1 MSKAVVVI
9 EDDPDMQELI
19 RLALSPQPQ
28 LRLVGHAECAHE
40 GLALVE
46 REQPDLVILN
56 HYLEAG
62 TLGLELAPA
71 LKRAAPR
78 SKLVLFSSY
87 DLAIEAEQESAVD
100 VFVNKRRL
108 GSLLPTVSS
117 LLDLA
122 G

>member
-9 EDDPDMQELI
+9 EDDRDMQELI
-19 RLALSPQPQ
+19 RLALQPQPE
-28 LRLVGHAECAHE
+28 LRLVGQAETADV
-40 GLALVE
+40 GLALVA

-56 HYLEAG
+56 HFLEAG
-62 TLGLELAPA
+62 SLGLELAPR

-78 SKLVLFSSY
+78 TKLVLFSSY
-87 DLAIEAEQESAVD
+87 DLAIDAEREAAVD
-100 VFVNKRRL
+100 VYVNKRRL
-108 GSLLPTVSS
+108 GSLLPTVAT

>member
-9 EDDPDMQELI
+9 DDDADMQELI
-19 RLALSPQPQ
+19 RLALRPQPE
-28 LRLVGHAECAHE
+28 LRLVGQAERADE

-62 TLGLELAPA
+62 SLGLPLAPA
-71 LKRAAPR
+71 LKRAAPKA
-78 SKLVLFSSY
+78 KLVLFSSY
-87 DLAIEAEQESAVD
+87 DLAIEAEHESAVD

-108 GSLLPTVSS
+108 ATLLPTVSS

>member
-19 RLALSPQPQ
+19 RLALRPQPQ
-28 LRLVGHAECAHE
+28 LRLVGNAEGADE

-46 REQPDLVILN
+46 KEQPDLVILN

-62 TLGLELAPA
+62 TLGLDLAPA

-78 SKLVLFSSY
+78 AKLVLFSSY
-87 DLAIEAEQESAVD
+87 DLAIEAERESAVD
-100 VFVNKRRL
+100 VYVNKRRL
-108 GSLLPTVSS
+108 GALLPTVSS

>member
-9 EDDPDMQELI
+9 EDDLDMQELI
-19 RLALSPQPQ
+19 RLALRPQP
-28 LRLVGHAECAHE
+28 LLHLVGSAESADG

-46 REQPDLVILN
+46 RAQPDLVILN

-62 TLGLELAPA
+62 SLGLELAPA

-78 SKLVLFSSY
+78 AKLVLFSSY
-87 DLAIEAEQESAVD
+87 DLAIEAQHESAVD

-108 GSLLPTVSS
+108 RALLPTVSS

>member
-1 MSKAVVVI
+1 MVVI

-19 RLALSPQPQ
+19 RLALRPEPQ
-28 LRLVGHAECAHE
+28 LHLVGHAERADE

-62 TLGLELAPA
+62 SLGLELAPA

-78 SKLVLFSSY
+78 TKLVLFSSY
-87 DLAIEAEQESAVD
+87 DLAIEAQHESAVD
-100 VFVNKRRL
+100 VYVNKRRL
-108 GSLLPTVSS
+108 ASLLPTVSS

>member
-19 RLALSPQPQ
+19 RLALRPQPQ
-28 LRLVGHAECAHE
+28 LHLVGHAECAEE

-62 TLGLELAPA
+62 SLGLPLAPA
-71 LKRAAPR
+71 LKRVAPR
-78 SKLVLFSSY
+78 AKLVLFSSY
-87 DLAIEAEQESAVD
+87 DLAIEADHESAVD
-100 VFVNKRRL
+100 VFVSKRRL
-108 GSLLPTVSS
+108 GALLPTVSS

>member
-1 MSKAVVVI
+1 VTKAVVVI

-19 RLALSPQPQ
+19 RLALRPQPE
-28 LRLVGHAECAHE
+28 LRLVGHAECADE

-62 TLGLELAPA
+62 TLGLQLAPA
-71 LKRAAPR
+71 LKRAAPQ

-87 DLAIEAEQESAVD
+87 DLAIEAEHESAVD

-108 GSLLPTVSS
+108 GALLPTVSS

>member
-1 MSKAVVVI
+1 MSKVVVVI

-19 RLALSPQPQ
+19 RLALRPQPQ
-28 LRLVGHAECAHE
+28 LRLVGHAECAAA

-62 TLGLELAPA
+62 ALGLQLAPA

-87 DLAIEAEQESAVD
+87 DLAIEADQESAVD
-100 VFVNKRRL
+100 VFINKRRL

>member
-19 RLALSPQPQ
+19 RLALRPQPQ
-28 LRLVGHAECAHE
+28 LRFVGHAEGADE

-62 TLGLELAPA
+62 SLGLHLAPA
-71 LKRAAPR
+71 LKRAAPGA
-78 SKLVLFSSY
+78 KLVLFSSY
-87 DLAIEAEQESAVD
+87 DLAIEADHESAVD

-108 GSLLPTVSS
+108 ASLLPTVSS

>member
-19 RLALSPQPQ
+19 RLALRPQPL
-28 LRLVGHAECAHE
+28 LRLVGKAERADD

-62 TLGLELAPA
+62 RLGLELAPA

-78 SKLVLFSSY
+78 TKLVLFSSY
-87 DLAIEAEQESAVD
+87 DLAIDAQRETAVD
-100 VFVNKRRL
+100 VYVNKRRL
-108 GSLLPTVSS
+108 ASLLPTVSS